1 MSLSHSPSIITNG
14 LSLCLDAA
22 NSKSYPGSGTAVN
35 DLVGNN
41 NFTLINSSYYSFDG
55 ASLSLNIDRTNYPT
69 AEAGGYIEKV
79 GTTGGLTSLSYLHN
93 DHTTEIWFKAD
104 DRDPY
109 DPSNTSGQFE
119 NVSGL
124 VLFNGFH
131 SGWYFS
137 STQYSYTIWGFDGTS
152 NQVNTWSFNDTEEGV
167 WTQLV
172 AVRNGSNIKLYKNG
186 VEKLNSTITAALLAA
201 NVSTPSAN
209 NIRIGTATG
218 SAPSS
223 FTWWSDITFSNLRM
237 YKKALTASEI
247 QQNFNALKGRFG
259 LT

>member
-1 MSLSHSPSIITNG
+1 MALAHSPKIITDNLALLIDFG
-14 LSLCLDAA
+14 
-22 NSKSYPGSGTAVN
+22 NIKSYSGSGTNVN
-35 DLVGNN
+35 DLVGST
-41 NFTLINSSYYSFDG
+41 NFTLVNPSYYSYDG
-55 ASLSLNIDRTNYPT
+55 TSMSLDIDRTNYPT

-79 GTTGGLTSLSYLHN
+79 GTTGGLTALNYLHN

-109 DPSNTSGQFE
+109 EPSNTSGQYE
-119 NVSGL
+119 TNSGL
-124 VLFNGFH
+124 VLFNGYH
-131 SGWYFS
+131 SGWHFTASDYK
-137 STQYSYTIWGFDGTS
+137 YTIWGFDGTS
-152 NQVNTWSFNDTEEGV
+152 YQIYGWGFSDTEEGV

-172 AVRNGSNIKLYKNG
+172 AVRNGSNMKLYKNG
-186 VEKLNSTITAALLAA
+186 IEKTSETIPAFLLAA

-223 FTWWSDITFSNLRM
+223 FTWFSDITFSNLRM

-247 QQNFNALKGRFG
+247 QQNFNALRGRFG
-259 LT
+259 L

>member
-1 MSLSHSPSIITNG
+1 MGLGHSPSII
-14 LSLCLDAA
+14 LDRIALYLDVA
-22 NSKSYPGSGTAVN
+22 NKKSYSGSGTAVN

-41 NFTLINSSYYSFDG
+41 NFTLVNFSYYSYDG
-55 ASLSLNIDRTNYPT
+55 TSMSLDIDRTNYPT

-79 GTTGGLTSLSYLHN
+79 GTTGGLTALNYFHN
-93 DHTTEIWFKAD
+93 DHTTEIWFRAD

-131 SGWYFS
+131 SGWHFS
-137 STQYSYTIWGFDGTS
+137 PTQYSYTIWGFDGTS
-152 NQVNTWSFNDTEEGV
+152 NQVNTWSFNDTEEEV

-223 FTWWSDITFSNLRM
+223 FTWWSDITFSNLKM
-237 YKKALTASEI
+237 YKRALTPIEI
-247 QQNFNALKGRFG
+247 KQNFEALRGRFNI
-259 LT
+259 